1 MLWRPIP
8 ITDPARPQGALPL
21 CGTRLWFAEVELIE
35 RGALPRRLPAT
46 DLPPD
51 MRDLLSAARPPLA
64 GLALDRPRVM
74 GILNV
79 TPDSFSD
86 GGRFFDRDAALV
98 QARRM
103 VSEGADILDIG
114 GESTRPAAQ
123 DVPEAEEIAR
133 TAPIISTLRAGGM
146 TTPVSID
153 TRKAPV
159 ARAAFDAGADILN
172 DVAALGFD
180 RDLAP
185 LAAARGVSV
194 CLMHAQ
200 GSPATMQD
208 DPRYDDVLIDVYEG
222 LATALARAEAAGIN
236 RAGIVVD
243 PGIGFGKTVAHNLA
257 LIRRLSVFHG
267 LGCPILFGAS
277 RKRFIA
283 ALDPAA
289 PDADDRLGGSVAAAL
304 AAAAQGAQVI
314 RVHDVAATRQ
324 ALAVAGA
331 LWDKEI
337 QP

>member
-1 MLWRPIP
+1 
-8 ITDPARPQGALPL
+8 
-21 CGTRLWFAEVELIE
+21 
-35 RGALPRRLPAT
+35 
-46 DLPPD
+46 
-51 MRDLLSAARPPLA
+51 
-64 GLALDRPRVM
+64 M

-86 GGRFFDRDAALV
+86 GGRCFDPDAALV
-98 QARRM
+98 QARRL

-114 GESTRPAAQ
+114 GESTRPGAQ
-123 DVPEAEEIAR
+123 DVPEVEEITR

-153 TRKAPV
+153 TRKAAV

-185 LAAARGVSV
+185 LAAARGVPV

-222 LATALARAEAAGIN
+222 LAAALARAEAAGID
-236 RAGIVVD
+236 RARMVVD

-283 ALDPAA
+283 ALDPAV
-289 PDADDRLGGSVAAAL
+289 PDANDRLGGSVAAAL